1 MATVIEPVVAPRAPR
16 YQHYTALKW
25 FRFSVGLGLAV
36 NLAFLLPALFAPR
49 FLESLAPF
57 GVTNTVHWVQ
67 SVALLLAVVTAMYV
81 PVITDPFR
89 YLLVTV
95 FVVAGKFAMGLLFLA
110 GVLFMNY
117 PTGMSYLAGT
127 DLVLSGIQAVLLY
140 QMLRAGDP
148 HSGYPRYGNL

>member
-57 GVTNTVHWVQ
+57 GVTNTVHWLQ
-67 SVALLLAVVTAMYV
+67 SVAVLLAVITAMYV
-81 PVITDPFR
+81 PVMADPFR

-95 FVVAGKFAMGLLFLA
+95 FVVAGKFAAGLLFLA

-117 PTGMSYLAGT
+117 PSGMRYMAGT
-127 DLVLSGIQAVLLY
+127 DLVLSSIQTVLLY
-140 QMLRAGDP
+140 YTLQAGDP
-148 HSGYPRYGNL
+148 RSSGRAYDI